1 MEIIQDWGNRSQRDI
16 IQHQRKICVGH
27 LDSPFSFPTE
37 KFQRW
42 NQVVQVGPDRER
54 RNPSRAL
61 GSPFFNVTEVV
72 MVFPLRA
79 ATIAG
84 LHKVHKYLWV
94 LFFFFLPETKGE
106 KKNPTCTFSFI
117 LHS

>member
-1 MEIIQDWGNRSQRDI
+1 MCGAPRLFILLSY
-16 IQHQRKICVGH
+16 RK
-27 LDSPFSFPTE
+27 E
-37 KFQRW
+37 FQRR

-79 ATIAG
+79 ASVAG

-94 LFFFFLPETKGE
+94 LFFFFLPFFFATLTLCVNFKV
-106 KKNPTCTFSFI
+106 
-117 LHS
+117 H